1 MDTVIDIFN
10 KKLIY
15 NKNNIE
21 FIIDT
26 DNNIWFKFASIAKI
40 LKYKSNK
47 DALRVH
53 VDKINKK
60 SIRDINS
67 VFKKSNEHNDT
78 IYINETGLYI
88 LLIRS
93 RMKNAISFQLWLVHD
108 VLPNLRKDGKVE
120 VNHKIKIK

>member
-26 DNNIWFKFASIAKI
+26 DNNIWFKFAAIAKI

-47 DALRVH
+47 DCFTCAC
-53 VDKINKK
+53 
-60 SIRDINS
+60 
-67 VFKKSNEHNDT
+67 
-78 IYINETGLYI
+78 
-88 LLIRS
+88 
-93 RMKNAISFQLWLVHD
+93 
-108 VLPNLRKDGKVE
+108 
-120 VNHKIKIK
+120 